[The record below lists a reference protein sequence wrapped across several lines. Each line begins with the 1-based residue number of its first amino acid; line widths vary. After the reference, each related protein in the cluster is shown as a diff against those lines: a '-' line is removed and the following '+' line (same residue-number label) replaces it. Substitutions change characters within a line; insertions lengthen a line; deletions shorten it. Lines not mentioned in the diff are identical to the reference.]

1 MTQTNS
7 NDSVAL
13 LNSSHIRMKQQINTG
28 LINGIISF
36 WLGSDPLGAI
46 RWANVHRSSTLTLF
60 DLNRTSLIS
69 FNGNICVYFTISG
82 QNGCC
87 AKDLYFPRSTC
98 VSLSHPFLHGVLDLG
113 CLFFLCPHS
122 LPSHSIRRK
131 PLYLSLLLS
140 PGIHIVCG
148 CVCTDGCILG
158 QHENSVYYYRSFF

>member
-28 LINGIISF
+28 LINVIISF

-82 QNGCC
+82 HFFT
-87 AKDLYFPRSTC
+87 FPDQH
-98 VSLSHPFLHGVLDLG
+98 VSVSPTHFSMESLILAV
-113 CLFFLCPHS
+113 FFS
-122 LPSHSIRRK
+122 LP
-131 PLYLSLLLS
+131 PLVAFTLNQAQATL
-140 PGIHIVCG
+140 
-148 CVCTDGCILG
+148 
-158 QHENSVYYYRSFF
+158 SFFTAITWNSYCVWVCVHWWMYLRATWKFGILL